1 MVPVMRRSVMR
12 GALVVVVLLAGFG
25 VAFAGPKSEPPP
37 VILDLGPLKPTPAPT
52 PEAATR
58 RRLITSITVQNSPSG
73 ETIVSFEAT
82 DVADEGNDK
91 VRTIAAERYSLADEK
106 PKLKPLSKGILR
118 QIRVLEKE
126 MLEYAEVAGP
136 PKERAPLLTQPD
148 TGGMPSLR

>member
-1 MVPVMRRSVMR
+1 MR
-12 GALVVVVLLAGFG
+12 GALVLVVLLGGFG

-58 RRLITSITVQNSPSG
+58 RRLITSITVQNSPDG

-82 DVADEGNDK
+82 DVADEGKDK
-91 VRTIAAERYSLADEK
+91 VRTIATERYSLADEK
-106 PKLKPLSKGILR
+106 PKLKPMSKKILR
-118 QIRVLEKE
+118 QIRVLETE
-126 MLEYAEVAGP
+126 MLDYVQVAGP
-136 PKERAPLLTQPD
+136 PKERPPVLSQPE